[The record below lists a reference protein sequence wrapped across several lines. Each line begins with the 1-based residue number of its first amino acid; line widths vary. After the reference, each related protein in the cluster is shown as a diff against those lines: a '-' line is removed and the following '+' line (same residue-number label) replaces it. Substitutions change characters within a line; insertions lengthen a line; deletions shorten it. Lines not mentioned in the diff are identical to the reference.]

1 MPSEEEEMTWWRV
14 SAEALEQFGRGFV
27 ESASFGVSKAVIE
40 DKPPTMPGTQIS
52 RGIGSLL
59 GFFAGPLKAASAG
72 IALSKAGL
80 AKILGKEFIKR
91 QFVMKGGKKVALKGV
106 AALQGEIYRKGG
118 AKIAEHMA
126 THAAT
131 LSAAEVLSDITD
143 VKGMASRAGHGAVI
157 GTIFGAVGM
166 MGTVR
171 FRAFSHLLRQGAGRA
186 MTAIAQQYPPG
197 YLTEENLPQVIF
209 HELLNTYFFSK
220 GQSAKAMWEGRVTPT
235 DIKFIKNYDKA
246 AMENN
251 KRAGMEA
258 KLRVKPGMYKEV
270 PTFFQWL
277 SNAMNKRWIDK
288 QAVADIMGTHTVFY
302 DMKTK
307 MLRPIFMGMRRDVK
321 GSETEL
327 EYKIKEGVEPELVH
341 IGKKLDDGT
350 PEFLHGEIAA
360 KNAAM
365 DLMHIPMAKIPYN
378 YKKILDKKIAGL
390 LPDMGR
396 KGGND
401 LVNIL
406 YAALEMNPKELRMKD
421 LFRIEQSI
429 QDISNAPYGQEFT
442 EMFREFREKYQLEG
456 PLEDLVADAANYGVA
471 GKDIISDIGNT
482 LRKRV
487 SVWNYTK
494 WKHAGNPRKM
504 LQDLFTVG
512 FWEGW
517 LDIRKNLHKMER
529 NTGVPIWAVYK
540 QIMMAEGK
548 VLQEM
553 FDLLKDF
560 EIVADQ
566 SKANQAGVKE
576 HYWNR
581 WTNFEQ
587 HQHETKTLLKL
598 VKGPLSKPIT
608 RVEYDALE
616 RKGAVEVAAIDKGGN
631 IFALPREYIKSTDML
646 PQALRGHK
654 ELDFLKDLSPK
665 EFEKYTGF
673 VVNDTFISSA
683 DIAKHK
689 SRYNA
694 YKAIYE
700 PRRSLPSFEQMNK
713 FNAMRKKD
721 LDAKN
726 TEALERLNP
735 QQRQSVELINGLMEK
750 LSPLVREQR
759 FMLWYE
765 SYIDVRNK
773 YPGRNKDFLFSK
785 TKQIYTT
792 QAELGELLLRG
803 ARIAEKSLARGGDN
817 KKALNAWLEGEAN
830 MLGLIEAGNYLPGV
844 LSGKFDPKMHSELA
858 QRMDSL
864 SLTHLKSR
872 GKEYHVEEPKK
883 LQDFLEEAFFAEPL
897 NVIIHNYTR
906 DIVNG
911 AYLKAPLQKMDKLLG
926 ILNVDGHLS
935 AAKRSPFGKEYSFM
949 DMMRLYTH
957 RVRGLPIKVGAIMK
971 IVKMTQS
978 VFFRSL
984 VLRPRLWLRN
994 LFQQFVTNPARKATL
1009 DPKYALKRLKSL
1021 PYDQQMR
1028 YARQVSQFE
1037 SFARDWMMWDE
1048 TQWLR
1053 KVPFIGRGVK
1063 IAEKVGK
1070 IYAHTD
1076 EINRGTVYAKVFLR
1090 GLDKMHEWA
1099 GGEKTKKSWNKLMA
1113 QLNVHNI
1120 DEEIQR
1126 AQIKSLIAKG
1136 DYTESA
1142 ARLGEFMAT
1151 NSQWVYKRSGKSI
1164 WEMTGGGESF
1174 TNLITWSKGIGQRAG
1189 MIFKNLGEGFERRDR
1204 RMIGAAGAELGGL
1217 MLSGY
1222 IAGEI
1227 LAQLTVSHKKK
1238 YSDYGFDAFAW
1249 EFGGVGLDLVRGFTE
1264 NIGNLVTSYD
1274 DPPEVRKKAFEE
1286 FAKYID
1292 NIWIRQLLPFA
1303 KMGLGMAEAVTSQ
1316 SYISPI
1322 YNLIYKKGIMKVD
1335 RTLYEGI
1342 AHAFFASDPNKGKAV
1357 RDWAGKALQEWER
1370 KMRHATNPVSKAYA
1384 TAKYKRYKY
1393 FDDLFSRY
1401 QPIEVYKYYEE
1412 RAERQ
1417 ASEEF
1422 DADAEEAGYEDKER
1436 LEERKY
1442 RMGYY

>member
-1 MPSEEEEMTWWRV
+1 MTWWRV
-14 SAEALEQFGRGFV
+14 SAEAIEQLGRGFV
-27 ESASFGVSKAVIE
+27 EQASFGVSKSFIE
-40 DKPPTMPGTQIS
+40 DKAPTVAGTQIS

-59 GFFAGPLKAASAG
+59 GFFAGPLKAAGAG

-80 AKILGKEFIKR
+80 AKILGKEFVKR
-91 QFVMKGGKKVALKGV
+91 QFVMKGGKKVAVKGL
-106 AALQGEIYRKGG
+106 AKLQGEIYRKGMP
-118 AKIAEHMA
+118 KILEHMG

-131 LSAAEVLSDITD
+131 LSAAEVLSDVTD
-143 VKGMASRAGHGAVI
+143 IKGMPGRAGHGAII
-157 GTIFGAVGM
+157 GTIFGSVGM

-171 FRAFSHLLRQGAGRA
+171 FKAFSHVIRQGAGRA
-186 MTAIAQQYPPG
+186 LMAVAQQYPPG

-209 HELLNTYFFSK
+209 HELLNTYFFSR
-220 GQSAKAMWEGRVTPT
+220 GLSAKAMWEGRVTPQ

-251 KRAGMEA
+251 KRAGIEA
-258 KLRVKPGMYKEV
+258 RLKIKPGMYKEV

-277 SNAMNKRWIDK
+277 SNALNKRYIDP
-288 QAVADIMGTHTVFY
+288 QGVADIMGTHTVFY

-307 MLRPIFMGMRRDVK
+307 TLRPIFQGMRGNFK
-321 GSETEL
+321 ASATEL
-327 EYKIKEGVEPELVH
+327 EYKIKEGREPELVD

-350 PEFLHGEIAA
+350 PEFMQGEITA
-360 KNAAM
+360 KNAVL
-365 DLMHIPMAKIPYN
+365 DLMHIPMAEIPHN
-378 YKKILDKKIAGL
+378 YKKILDKKIAGI

-421 LFRIEQSI
+421 LFRIEKSLQN
-429 QDISNAPYGQEFT
+429 ISKAPYGQEFT

-471 GKDIISDIGNT
+471 GKDIISDIGHT
-482 LRKRV
+482 LRKRT
-487 SVWNYTK
+487 SIWNHLK
-494 WKHAGNPRKM
+494 LKHKNDPRKL
-504 LQDLFTVG
+504 LQNLFTVG

-529 NTGVPIWAVYK
+529 NTSIPIWAVYK
-540 QIMMAEGK
+540 QIMAAEGK

-581 WTNFEQ
+581 WTNFER

-598 VKGPLSKPIT
+598 VKGPLSKPIA
-608 RVEYDALE
+608 RAEYDALE
-616 RKGAVEVAAIDKGGN
+616 RVGKVEVAALDKKGN
-631 IFALPREYIKSTDML
+631 IYALPQEYIKSTDML
-646 PQALRGHK
+646 PVALSKHK
-654 ELDFLKDLSPK
+654 ELSFLKALSPK

-683 DIAKHK
+683 DIGKYK
-689 SRYNA
+689 SRYDA
-694 YKAIYE
+694 YKANYE

-713 FNAMRKKD
+713 FNAMRERD
-721 LDAKN
+721 LDARN
-726 TEALERLNP
+726 AEALEKLNP
-735 QQRQSVELINGLMEK
+735 MQRQSVELINTLMEK
-750 LSPLVREQR
+750 LAPLVREQR

-765 SYIDVRNK
+765 SYLDVRKKN
-773 YPGRNKDFLFSK
+773 PGRSKEFLFSK

-803 ARIAEKSLARGGDN
+803 QRIAEKALARGGD
-817 KKALNAWLEGEAN
+817 KKMLDAWLEGEAN

-872 GKEYHVEEPKK
+872 GKEYHVEESPKK

-926 ILNVDGHLS
+926 MLNVDGHLS

-1090 GLDKMHEWA
+1090 GLDKMHNWA
-1099 GGEKTKKSWNKLMA
+1099 GTEKTKKSWNKLMRE
-1113 QLNVHNI
+1113 LNVHNI

-1126 AQIKSLIAKG
+1126 AQIKDLIAKG

-1189 MIFKNLGEGFERRDR
+1189 MIFKNLGEGYERKDM

-1227 LAQLTVSHKKK
+1227 LASLTVSHKKK

-1264 NIGNLVTSYD
+1264 RIGDLVTAYD
-1274 DPPEVRKKAFEE
+1274 DPPEVRAKAMEE

-1303 KMGLGMAEAVTSQ
+1303 KMGLGMAEAVTGQ

-1322 YNLIYKKGIMKVD
+1322 YNLVMKKGISKVD

-1357 RDWAGKALQEWER
+1357 RDWAGKAKQEWER

-1401 QPIEVYKYYEE
+1401 QPIEVYKYYYE

-1417 ASEEF
+1417 ALEEY
-1422 DADAEEAGYEDKER
+1422 DSAGEEASMEDKEQ
-1436 LEERKY
+1436 LQERKY